1 MARNLIAQD
10 TREPLEVLQE
20 NWWVIALR
28 GLMGI
33 VVGIIA
39 FVMTLP
45 TMIAIVWLFGAYAF
59 LDGLFNLVSVWRQ
72 GQARPWWAMAL
83 EGVLGIGA
91 GIISF
96 IWPGITALALVY
108 LVAAWAFATGVLEIV
123 AAIRLRKEIKGE
135 WMLALSGVLS
145 LTLGGSPFSVPGLF
159 LRSPTLWAATTSP
172 DLSGGLYGGRFDRPI
187 TCAQPEAQPD
197 QQDAE
202 GGGIGPPKPDQR
214 HGSGVRCNGEEHAE
228 SQ

>member
-45 TMIAIVWLFGAYAF
+45 TMIAIDWLFGAYAF

-72 GQARPWWAMAL
+72 GRDRPWWAMAL
-83 EGVLGIGA
+83 EGVLGIGV
-91 GIISF
+91 GITSF

-108 LVAAWAFATGVLEIV
+108 LVAAWALVTGVLEIV

-145 LTLGGSPFSVPGLF
+145 LSLGVLF
-159 LRSPTLWAATTSP
+159 AIAPDAGAVSLVWLWGAYTAAFGILLIWLSFRLRARHEAVKSHTMQAA
-172 DLSGGLYGGRFDRPI
+172 
-187 TCAQPEAQPD
+187 A
-197 QQDAE
+197 
-202 GGGIGPPKPDQR
+202 
-214 HGSGVRCNGEEHAE
+214 
-228 SQ
+228 

>member
-1 MARNLIAQD
+1 MARHLTAQD

-108 LVAAWAFATGVLEIV
+108 LVAAWALVTGVLEIV

-145 LTLGGSPFSVPGLF
+145 LTLGVLF
-159 LRSPTLWAATTSP
+159 AIAPDAGAVSLVWLWGAYTAAFGILLIWLSFRLRARYGAVQSHTMQAAT
-172 DLSGGLYGGRFDRPI
+172 
-187 TCAQPEAQPD
+187 
-197 QQDAE
+197 
-202 GGGIGPPKPDQR
+202 
-214 HGSGVRCNGEEHAE
+214 
-228 SQ
+228 

>member
-1 MARNLIAQD
+1 MARNHMAQD

-28 GLMGI
+28 GLIGI

-72 GQARPWWAMAL
+72 GRARPWWAMAL

-108 LVAAWAFATGVLEIV
+108 LVAAWALVTGVLEIV

-145 LTLGGSPFSVPGLF
+145 LTLGVLF
-159 LRSPTLWAATTSP
+159 AIAPDAGAVSLVWLWGAYTAAFGILLIWLSFRLRARYEAVKSRTLQAAT
-172 DLSGGLYGGRFDRPI
+172 
-187 TCAQPEAQPD
+187 
-197 QQDAE
+197 
-202 GGGIGPPKPDQR
+202 
-214 HGSGVRCNGEEHAE
+214 
-228 SQ
+228 